1 MNYYWLISNCS
12 FSSVF
17 AFLRFWVLILF
28 FSLWYLFL
36 CVCLIASLFP
46 SLYFEF
52 SHDISPYFSTVL
64 VFGFLALIML
74 FVFFFVF
81 FNILYLNIRCPFV
94 SSQGDALLWH
104 RNIPFKSHQRYIC

>member
-1 MNYYWLISNCS
+1 MNYFWLISNCS
-12 FSSVF
+12 LFFCFRLSLLF
-17 AFLRFWVLILF
+17 AFILS
-28 FSLWYLFL
+28 FSPWYLFL

-81 FNILYLNIRCPFV
+81 FNIFYLIFFTV
-94 SSQGDALLWH
+94 KGDALLWH
-104 RNIPFKSHQRYIC
+104 RCIPF